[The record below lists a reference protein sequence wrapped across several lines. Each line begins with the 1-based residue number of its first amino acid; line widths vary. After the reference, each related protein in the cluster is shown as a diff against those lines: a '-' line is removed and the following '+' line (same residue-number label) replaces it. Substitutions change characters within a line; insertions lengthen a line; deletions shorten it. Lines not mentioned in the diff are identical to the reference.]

1 MTETVFLPP
10 QYAEMTYMLATS
22 KMHEMKIPALSLWGS
37 TLTSSQA
44 QARVSYLKGHTSHT
58 ELWCIMTI
66 SSCLPTL
73 VTSHAVLSLPSPAPF
88 SLLSAPLGTRYH
100 NWMHEDLLLAQS
112 SQCCGSNPNLL
123 QRLWW
128 DGIIFQRESGL
139 TVRNLTPSQGLRQ
152 PGCAR
157 CCISGCQPMP
167 ATRLQHLVLYVQVAA
182 VSTWNTH
189 RRGHCTSVHMCV
201 CVCVCRLF
209 QLHRTAVS
217 ALINFSSCCLLQ
229 PVPGRK
235 RELPADTD
243 SSWQRDQWDSCNK
256 HSGKAHF

>member
-10 QYAEMTYMLATS
+10 QYAEMTTCLQPA
-22 KMHEMKIPALSLWGS
+22 KCMKWKSQPCPCAGS
-37 TLTSSQA
+37 TLTSSRA
-44 QARVSYLKGHTSHT
+44 QARVSYLRGHTSHT

-73 VTSHAVLSLPSPAPF
+73 VTSHVVLSFPSPAPF

-167 ATRLQHLVLYVQVAA
+167 ATRHQHLVLYVQAA
-182 VSTWNTH
+182 VVSPWNTGIH
-189 RRGHCTSVHMCV
+189 GHCTSMHV
-201 CVCVCRLF
+201 CVCLLF

-217 ALINFSSCCLLQ
+217 ALINFSSRCLLQ
-229 PVPGRK
+229 PVLGRK